1 MSKLGER
8 SPATLQRD
16 AEVLDMIRAQGWAIE
31 ISEIA
36 RIRGESNAVATQSC
50 RRLQEQG
57 KIKLISGD
65 ETEMFAQAIGHGHAK
80 TGLCSCPQC
89 IQARDKNGAIWK
101 EATK

>member
-16 AEVLDMIRAQGWAIE
+16 AEVLDMIKAQGWAIE

-57 KIKLISGD
+57 KIKLMEPAAGYSRPP
-65 ETEMFAQAIGHGHAK
+65 TFAQAIGDTHG
-80 TGLCSCPQC
+80 
-89 IQARDKNGAIWK
+89 R
-101 EATK
+101 